1 MSLKKKNKYKLIAL
15 IPARSG
21 SERIKNKNITNF
33 CGHPLIAYSINSALK
48 SKIFDKVVVSTDSQK
63 YSKIAKSYGG
73 EVPFLRPKTISGASS
88 SDFEWVNFT
97 ISELSNL
104 GLDFSHFF
112 ILRPTNPFRKSD
124 TIKRAWKYYL
134 RGNKFNSLRAVEV
147 CNQHPYK
154 MWTLKNGFLNPLSS
168 GKVNNQPFYNSQTKA
183 LPKIFVQ
190 NASLEVSNISVLRKY
205 KTITSSKIIP
215 FYTKK
220 NEGFDINYPYDLM
233 YAKHLIKSKKANLD
247 KINYRVKD

>member
-1 MSLKKKNKYKLIAL
+1 MRLKKKNKYKLIAL

-33 CGHPLIAYSINSALK
+33 YGHPLIAYSINSALK

-63 YSKIAKSYGG
+63 YSKIAESYGG
-73 EVPFLRPKTISGASS
+73 EVPFLRPKIISGASS

-112 ILRPTNPFRKSD
+112 ILRPTNPFRKSS
-124 TIKRAWKYYL
+124 TIKRAWKHYL
-134 RGNKFNSLRAVEV
+134 KGSKSNSLRAVEA

-154 MWTLKNGFLNPLSS
+154 MWSVRNGYLNPISR
-168 GKVNNQPFYNSQTKA
+168 GKVKNQPFYNSQTKA

-190 NASLEVSNISVLRKY
+190 NASLEISNVSVLKKY
-205 KTITSSKIIP
+205 KTITSNKIIP
-215 FYTKK
+215 FYTKN
-220 NEGFDINYPYDLM
+220 NEGFDINYPYDLK
-233 YAKHLIKSKKANLD
+233 YAKYLINSNEADLD
-247 KINYRVKD
+247 KIC